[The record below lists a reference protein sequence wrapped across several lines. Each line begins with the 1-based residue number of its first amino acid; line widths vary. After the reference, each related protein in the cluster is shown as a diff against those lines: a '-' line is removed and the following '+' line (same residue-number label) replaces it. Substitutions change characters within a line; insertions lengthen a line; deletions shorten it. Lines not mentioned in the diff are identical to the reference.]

1 MRGFKRKKRKTV
13 RKLRKQFARTSVPSN
28 PTVPFMRGGRK
39 LT

>member
-1 MRGFKRKKRKTV
+1 MKGFRKMSKRRIWKSRKR
-13 RKLRKQFARTSVPSN
+13 FARTSIPSR

>member
-1 MRGFKRKKRKTV
+1 MRGFKRKSKRKIWKS
-13 RKLRKQFARTSVPSN
+13 RARFSRTSIPSR

>member
-1 MRGFKRKKRKTV
+1 MKGFARKSKRKIWKSRKR
-13 RKLRKQFARTSVPSN
+13 FARTSIPQR

>member
-1 MRGFKRKKRKTV
+1 MRGFRKKTRRKIWKD
-13 RKLRKQFARTSVPSN
+13 RKRFARTSIPSR